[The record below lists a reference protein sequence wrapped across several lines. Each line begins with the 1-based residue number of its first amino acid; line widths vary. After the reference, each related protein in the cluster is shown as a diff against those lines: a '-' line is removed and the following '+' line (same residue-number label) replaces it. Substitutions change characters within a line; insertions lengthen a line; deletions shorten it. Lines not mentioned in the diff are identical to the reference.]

1 MGRSR
6 FRLHRSLQRNRA
18 FHSSPS
24 HPEWV
29 KTQLTDR
36 ALISIS
42 GQDSTGFLQGL
53 TTNHISYSQL
63 TNIPTPPVTY
73 TAFLSPKGRLL
84 FDCFL
89 YPDPTRSEVSDQ
101 PAFLLN
107 HDSSQNVFVRKWL
120 SRFVLRSHVKLEFR
134 KDTQLWAIWNNFLT
148 RSTTDELSQ
157 PISESLGQCS
167 LAWTDGR
174 GNGRL
179 GYRMVV
185 PSHTPHPIIESLPLE
200 HYPVQSYA
208 LHQLLNA
215 SLAPTLSPTYPVT
228 LPFEANL
235 DHHRAIDF
243 RKGCY
248 VGQELTART
257 YHTGVIRKRLVPIS
271 ISTGSTPG
279 SLSGIPDLI
288 PKSIMLERLSDELV
302 DELELFLSFDHPLS
316 SQTASTTKKKKP
328 VDKLVGPV
336 LRTTEAVYGLGLLR
350 IDHLAFSSSHWPLL
364 VTQPLEGQRSS
375 TSPTEE
381 VNGDKR
387 LEGAGR
393 SG

>member
-42 GQDSTGFLQGL
+42 GRDSTGFLQGL

-101 PAFLLN
+101 PAFLLD
-107 HDSSQNVFVRKWL
+107 HDSSQSVFIWKWL

-148 RSTTDELSQ
+148 RSTTDE
-157 PISESLGQCS
+157 
-167 LAWTDGR
+167 
-174 GNGRL
+174 
-179 GYRMVV
+179 
-185 PSHTPHPIIESLPLE
+185 SLPLE

-215 SLAPTLSPTYPVT
+215 SLPPTLSPTYPVT

-288 PKSIMLERLSDELV
+288 PKSVMLERLSDELV
-302 DELELFLSFDHPLS
+302 DELELFLSSDHPLS

-328 VDKLVGPV
+328 VGKLVGPV

-350 IDHLAFSSSHWPLL
+350 IDHLAFSGSHWPLL
-364 VTQPLEGQRSS
+364 VTQPLEGRRSS

-381 VNGDKR
+381 DNRDKR

-393 SG
+393 SGWSVKPLTSLLWWLTPKST